1 VIECIFSFWLTP
13 SVSIKGATLQRYS
26 HIRNIIYLTLIQK
39 DKQSS
44 NMSHIID
51 KIFGKGDSESHSHS
65 SHTKTE
71 TNSSNGQVME
81 GRTVQHG
88 DVNVKSTISSDA
100 TSTVSMANQNKLNN
114 LVSKLGSTY
123 KQVDDYAKK
132 QTEKIND
139 ETQREMDQVV
149 TRTRLQ
155 QDELLRKAN
164 EHTAQIDVEYRAQL
178 QKMVEEIDGA
188 KAKRIATIE
197 KELNDQQATIL
208 QAARD
213 EIDLLNQKA
222 ANLKIGAL
230 QQAHARAATDANE
243 ITAQASHLGQAAT
256 LHHSTG
262 TTKIKTEVSA
272 AATTKDIHEVDS
284 SAKTRSG
291 NNTIETSNYQSR
303 DYKK

>member
-1 VIECIFSFWLTP
+1 
-13 SVSIKGATLQRYS
+13 
-26 HIRNIIYLTLIQK
+26 
-39 DKQSS
+39 
-44 NMSHIID
+44 MSHIID

-132 QTEKIND
+132 QTEKINE

-149 TRTRLQ
+149 ARTRLQ